1 MAILKVKDSLG
12 EWKDVPQ
19 LVGATGPTGPTGPAG
34 AEGATGPTGFYYW
47 VGDSGGGVTQLHMID
62 AEVDTIPI
70 DNHDTKLITSG
81 GVRRAIDDTFASLD
95 SSVSANTS
103 MIELIAQVLSDHGMT
118 LPTGTS
124 ESTE

>member
-19 LVGATGPTGPTGPAG
+19 INGPTGPTGPTGPSVAG
-34 AEGATGPTGFYYW
+34 PTGPTGFYFW
-47 VGDSGGGVTQLHMID
+47 VGDSGDGVTQLHQID

-70 DNHDTKLITSG
+70 ENHDTKLVTSG
-81 GVRRAIDDTFASLD
+81 GVRRAIDDTVASVQLGVN
-95 SSVSANTS
+95 SNAN
-103 MIELIAQVLSDHGMT
+103 MIAIIAQVLSDHGMT

-124 ESTE
+124 EPTE